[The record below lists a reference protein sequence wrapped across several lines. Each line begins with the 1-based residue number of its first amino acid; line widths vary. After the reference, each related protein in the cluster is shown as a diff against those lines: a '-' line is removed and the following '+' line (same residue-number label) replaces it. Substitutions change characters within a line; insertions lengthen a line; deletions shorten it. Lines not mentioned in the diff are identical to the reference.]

1 MGVPYPRPVDFFDF
15 SGRFPLAL
23 EEGPD
28 FAAVVEAFLAPLL
41 DPAFCEVLDRCFLA
55 APPVSLPFL
64 VPAAFFFI
72 CPGSDF
78 CNRIVSKVSGGF
90 VEPTVKQKSTYLS
103 GLRVFL
109 LKSRRYFC

>member
-55 APPVSLPFL
+55 APPVSLPFF
-64 VPAAFFFI
+64 PATFFFD
-72 CPGSDF
+72 CPGSNF
-78 CNRIVSKVSGGF
+78 CNCIVGEVSGVF
-90 VEPTVKQKSTYLS
+90 VEPAVKQ
-103 GLRVFL
+103 
-109 LKSRRYFC
+109 